1 MKRDFIPA
9 VLLTL
14 ISISIPSYTFAH
26 SLYPTYI
33 IMGGGM
39 LVVFVLAIYVFYT
52 IRKSIQLHSNKPTK

>member
-26 SLYPTYI
+26 SLYSTYI

-39 LVVFVLAIYVFYT
+39 LVVFVLAIYVFYA
-52 IRKSIQLHSNKPTK
+52 IRKSIQLHINKPTK